1 MSIVIKI
8 LILFILLVALVA
20 TSISLGWNLHKQHII
35 KQEKC
40 GYITLNGD
48 VSADSRYYYIR
59 VFESDTSVEHLR
71 VPRFNAKHTLDISS
85 HKFPVKITIKDNSL

>member
-8 LILFILLVALVA
+8 LILFILLVDLVA
-20 TSISLGWNLHKQHII
+20 TSISLGWRLRILHELKQD
-35 KQEKC
+35 EG
-40 GYITLNGD
+40 GYISLDGD

-71 VPRFNAKHTLDISS
+71 VPRFNAKHTLDVSAYKSPI
-85 HKFPVKITIKDNSL
+85 KITIKNK